1 MKIKCFYKCDLR
13 NMSFTPTFNA
23 DAKISAQISYIA
35 QDSNAPMAGGEAA
48 LATGERG
55 HASSTSAKDQATA
68 STRDVAPSY
77 DNQSHHV
84 ERDMIMA
91 QQATNE
97 DGPASDVTPEELEQ
111 LREMEKLVDEKN
123 ESLGKALKETREK
136 YVEVSNFYP
145 ELGVKNDRYLQQSG
159 AAYDE
164 TRRALVNTAKLFR
177 EGSKGAVKGINLS
190 DAKKVGPILERGI
203 QMFSKYLDERGN
215 FRPCLEGTVDEI
227 YDYLHD
233 NEDFEAFKKEYNV
246 PTKEAYKEKF
256 EKARNIVAERY
267 ESDPEIELFTCKLQ
281 TASAEDETKFYAVG
295 TFFKDAFTGVLKEE
309 HAEPSP
315 FLGRTEAE
323 WKSNYSKIGVVERA
337 NIKKFVDSLGE
348 FHKETIYRWSQGK
361 TDSSFMKLL
370 KCPSIELLMLLDAI
384 NLGTVKSRSMYRLLG
399 VNEATFPEELKIDQH
414 SLDLLKVLRF
424 IAFVVSLETETMEY
438 YYSLIMPKSDEQLYV
453 DVGITSK
460 NLKERYSF
468 NDKPKTKNK
477 KAKENVMKSATEVS
491 MIIDPSD
498 VITAADL
505 EKERLKTLKEKT
517 DALTR
522 NHANKMK
529 QISELSKAEQE
540 EIGYSAEEI
549 VLGDYLTP
557 DVLDASTAYVV
568 SQLMLTNQHR
578 DTPKEVIEHA
588 ERIANTNKDKPFDKT
603 LLVTVTP
610 DFEIEYTSDSHKNYT
625 EDFEQHAQQKYILY
639 KRFRCTDETIKAFGP
654 FFEYI
659 QDEHTGTAYERYTNL
674 LSFIAYY
681 GNSLQFTHRVV
692 PTTTKVPAKGRKF
705 T

>member
-1 MKIKCFYKCDLR
+1 
-13 NMSFTPTFNA
+13 MSFEPKFGDSTVVNA
-23 DAKISAQISYIA
+23 QMMHTAKDQA
-35 QDSNAPMAGGEAA
+35 NATAASGEAALATGEAA

-55 HASSTSAKDQATA
+55 HASSTSAKDQASA
-68 STRDVAPSY
+68 STRDIAPSY

-91 QQATNE
+91 QRNDEELQDN
-97 DGPASDVTPEELEQ
+97 ASPTPEELEQ
-111 LREMEKLVDEKN
+111 LREMEKFVDEKN

-136 YVEVSNFYP
+136 YVEVSNFYS

-190 DAKKVGPILERGI
+190 DAKRVGPILERGI
-203 QMFSKYLDERGN
+203 TMFSKYLDERGN
-215 FRPCLEGTVDEI
+215 FRPCLEGTVDEV

-233 NEDFEAFKKEYNV
+233 DEGFEEFKKEYNV
-246 PTKEAYKEKF
+246 PTKEAYNEKF
-256 EKARNIVAERY
+256 EKARNIFLERL
-267 ESDPEIELFTCKLQ
+267 DDDATCTDIFNSKLQ

-295 TFFKDAFTGVLKEE
+295 TFFKDTFTRILKEE
-309 HAEPSP
+309 HAGPTP
-315 FLGRTEAE
+315 FLGRTETE
-323 WKSNYSKIGVVERA
+323 WKSNYSKLGLVERS

-384 NLGTVKSRSMYRLLG
+384 NLGTVKSRSLYRLLG

-424 IAFVVSLETETMEY
+424 IAFAVSLETETMEY

-529 QISELSKAEQE
+529 QISELSKVEQE

-568 SQLMLTNQHR
+568 SQLMLANQHR

-588 ERIANTNKDKPFDKT
+588 ERIANVNKDKPFDKT

-610 DFEIEYTSDSHKNYT
+610 DFVIEYTSDSHKNYT
-625 EDFEQHAQQKYILY
+625 EDFEQHAQQKYLLY
-639 KRFRCTDETIKAFGP
+639 KRFRCTNETIKAFGP

-692 PTTTKVPAKGRKF
+692 PTTTKVPVKDRKYV
-705 T
+705 